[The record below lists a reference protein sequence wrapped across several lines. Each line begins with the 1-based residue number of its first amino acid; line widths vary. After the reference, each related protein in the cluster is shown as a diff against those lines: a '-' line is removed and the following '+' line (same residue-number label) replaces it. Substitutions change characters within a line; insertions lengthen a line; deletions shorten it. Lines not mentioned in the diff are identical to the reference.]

1 VAVPIYVDPQRGTMR
16 LWCTLGVRLT
26 TLNASYARPPRL
38 KPAEGDGEWTEVE
51 RYKLRPATH
60 LIAVDEFAEVEI
72 PTLSP
77 PNREELRKLCDQHP
91 TKEKIVAALA
101 AGAW

>member
-1 VAVPIYVDPQRGTMR
+1 VAVPIYIDPIKGTMR

-26 TLNASYARPPRL
+26 TLDARYARPPRL
-38 KPAEGDGEWTEVE
+38 KPAEGEGEWTVVE
-51 RYKLRPATH
+51 GYKLQPAEH

-77 PNREELRKLCDQHP
+77 PNREELRKLCDQHQ
-91 TKEKIVAALA
+91 TKEKIVEALA
-101 AGAW
+101 AGT